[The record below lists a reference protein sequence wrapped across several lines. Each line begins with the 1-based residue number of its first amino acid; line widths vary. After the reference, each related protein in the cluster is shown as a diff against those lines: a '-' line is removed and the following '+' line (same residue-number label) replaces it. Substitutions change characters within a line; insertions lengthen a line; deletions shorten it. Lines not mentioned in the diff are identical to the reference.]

1 MGGDENVRMRAR
13 RPAMGVAAWCMA
25 LIFSAVFVLPTIAT
39 DAEQALSGEVTT
51 PASISSSCP
60 LFKSSADAACGQFG
74 ESSPSC
80 SHATKLYASSGCS
93 ASPNSKALGSKT
105 SLGEGMAAGAPLA
118 QKEAAAKKQAKKAV
132 QKLRKYRKKAQK
144 MSPGSQKAANGR
156 KNHKKAKK
164 KHGRKNH
171 KKAKKKAKKGKKPAR
186 KNHTGKK
193 YPKKQVIKKA
203 LKKAEKKAMKKSKK
217 EDWARRNKKP

>member
-1 MGGDENVRMRAR
+1 MGSEAKHCCAA

-25 LIFSAVFVLPTIAT
+25 LMFSAVFVLPTIAT
-39 DAEQALSGEVTT
+39 DVEPALSSEVTT

-93 ASPNSKALGSKT
+93 ASPNSKALESKT

-132 QKLRKYRKKAQK
+132 QKLRKYRKQAQK
-144 MSPGSQKAANGR
+144 VSPGSTKKAANLH
-156 KNHKKAKK
+156 KKHKKAKK
-164 KHGRKNH
+164 KHARKNH
-171 KKAKKKAKKGKKPAR
+171 KNAKKKAKKGKKPAR
-186 KNHTGKK
+186 KNRTDKK
-193 YPKKQVIKKA
+193 KKVIKMA
-203 LKKAEKKAMKKSKK
+203 MKKAEKK
-217 EDWARRNKKP
+217 